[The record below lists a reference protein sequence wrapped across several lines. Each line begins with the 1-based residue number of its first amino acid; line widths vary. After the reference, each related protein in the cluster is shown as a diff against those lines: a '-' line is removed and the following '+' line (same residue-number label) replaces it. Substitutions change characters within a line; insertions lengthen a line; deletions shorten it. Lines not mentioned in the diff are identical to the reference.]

1 MLGQPLEVL
10 LGLVDNQLLA
20 HFKMLGAQRKS
31 KTKKRSR
38 GFTGVTLG
46 SVRDA
51 RNRVVM
57 FCEDI
62 PSEGS
67 SWDSGH
73 GSHRSGAR
81 STSDG
86 LGQTWRSHSLDGR
99 ERESVNS
106 SSRPTMQYYVREIR
120 HESSPIYGQTVDPS
134 AFSIRDQYDSALLL
148 LCTCIVF
155 AYRTL

>member
-1 MLGQPLEVL
+1 M
-10 LGLVDNQLLA
+10 DNQLPA

-38 GFTGVTLG
+38 GLTGVTLG
-46 SVRDA
+46 SM
-51 RNRVVM
+51 RNVDKRVVM
-57 FCEDI
+57 LCEDI

-73 GSHRSGAR
+73 GSHRSGAHSSR
-81 STSDG
+81 DG
-86 LGQTWRSHSLDGR
+86 LGQAWRSKSLHGT

-106 SSRPTMQYYVREIR
+106 SARPTKQYSVREIR
-120 HESSPIYGQTVDPS
+120 HVESSPIYGQTVDPS
-134 AFSIRDQYDSALLL
+134 AFSIRDQYESVLLL